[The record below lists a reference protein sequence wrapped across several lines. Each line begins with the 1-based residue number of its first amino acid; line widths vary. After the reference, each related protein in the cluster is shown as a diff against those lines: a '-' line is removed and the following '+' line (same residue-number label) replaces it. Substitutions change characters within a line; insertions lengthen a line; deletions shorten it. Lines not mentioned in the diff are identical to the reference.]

1 MTKSPGLQ
9 SGDHLKLDEE
19 EKRLH
24 FGDQPKLAFSRPVCR
39 TDRRRQ
45 VDGMNA

>member
-1 MTKSPGLQ
+1 MSKSPGLQ

-24 FGDQPKLAFSRPVCR
+24 FADQPKQTFSRPVCP
-39 TDRRRQ
+39 TGRRRQ